1 MTSSTPSVSGGSIG
15 SIQRVSDQT
24 IDRQF
29 TAKDLI
35 GKEVYDNRDKRI
47 GEIKDVVLDSS
58 QFQQLASS
66 IGSRESQTGSSG
78 SSTVNSGS
86 ATNSSS
92 TGMNSS
98 DHNSSRVST
107 STSSGAANT
116 SSGAG
121 ATGMH
126 MGSDY
131 ASMSSE
137 PAAIISHGGLLG
149 VGNNLLRVPLSQLNF
164 DQNSRHLTV
173 NVSEQQL
180 SSLQSTNDTSRSAT
194 E

>member
-1 MTSSTPSVSGGSIG
+1 VG

-47 GEIKDVVLDSS
+47 GEIKDIVLDSS
-58 QFQQLASS
+58 QFQQLASAV
-66 IGSRESQTGSSG
+66 GSRESQTGTYG
-78 SSTVNSGS
+78 SSTVNGGS
-86 ATNSSS
+86 DTHSSS

-98 DHNSSRVST
+98 DRNSGRA
-107 STSSGAANT
+107 SSSSATGVANT
-116 SSGAG
+116 SAGAG
-121 ATGMH
+121 ATSMH
-126 MGSDY
+126 TGTDY
-131 ASMSSE
+131 AAMSSE
-137 PAAIISHGGLLG
+137 PAVIISHGGLLG
-149 VGNNLLRVPLSQLNF
+149 VGNNLLRVPVSQLNF
-164 DQNSRHLTV
+164 DQSSRHITV

-180 SSLQSTNDTSRSAT
+180 SSLQNTSDTSRSAS

>member
-1 MTSSTPSVSGGSIG
+1 M
-15 SIQRVSDQT
+15 SDQT

-47 GEIKDVVLDSS
+47 GEIKDIVLDSS

-66 IGSRESQTGSSG
+66 VGSRESQTGTYG
-78 SSTVNSGS
+78 SSTVNGGS
-86 ATNSSS
+86 DTRSSS
-92 TGMNSS
+92 PGMNSS
-98 DHNSSRVST
+98 DRDSSRVS
-107 STSSGAANT
+107 SSSSGGVGNT
-116 SSGAG
+116 SAGAG
-121 ATGMH
+121 ATSMH
-126 MGSDY
+126 TGSDY

-149 VGNNLLRVPLSQLNF
+149 VGNNLIRVPLSQLNF

-180 SSLQSTNDTSRSAT
+180 SSLQSTSDTSRSAA